1 MMRKKMNKS
10 PKVKDLLSRV
20 DPAKL
25 PGHIAIIMDG
35 NGRWAKKK
43 LLSRI
48 KGHEKGIDAVR
59 DVVEACREMGIQY
72 LTLYA
77 FSVENWRRPA
87 SEVNA
92 LMRLLRNYLLK
103 ERDNLLKNEIRLKA
117 IGDLNRLP
125 QNVQETMFKVIE
137 DTKGGKKMTLILALS
152 YGARWEIVK
161 AALRIARDM
170 SKGKIKEEVVTPEVF
185 SSYMTTAPFPDPDLL
200 IRTSGELRLSNFLL
214 WQLAYTE
221 LYITP
226 TLWPD
231 FTKEDLIQAIQ
242 DYQKRERRF
251 GMTSDQISE
260 LHAKH

>member
-1 MMRKKMNKS
+1 MGNFKS
-10 PKVKDLLSRV
+10 RI

-25 PGHIAIIMDG
+25 PRHIAIIMDG

-43 LLSRI
+43 FLTRI
-48 KGHEKGIDAVR
+48 KGHEKGIGAVR
-59 DVVEACREMGIQY
+59 DVVEACREMGIAY

-92 LMRLLRNYLLK
+92 LMRLLKNYLLK
-103 ERDNLLKNEIRLKA
+103 ERGNLLKNEICLKA
-117 IGDLNRLP
+117 IGDLDRLP
-125 QNVQETMFKVIE
+125 EDVRETLFQVME
-137 DTKGGKKMTLILALS
+137 DTEGGGKMTLILALS

-161 AALRIARDM
+161 AALRIANDLK
-170 SKGKIKEEVVTPEVF
+170 KGAIREEDVTPEMF
-185 SSYMTTAPFPDPDLL
+185 SAYLTTAPFPDPDLL

-221 LYITP
+221 FYITP

-231 FTKEDLIQAIQ
+231 FTRKELMQAIE
-242 DYQKRERRF
+242 DYQERERRF

-260 LHAKH
+260 LHAKY

>member
-1 MMRKKMNKS
+1 MRGKSKKAS
-10 PKVKDLLSRV
+10 EAEELLSKV

-25 PGHIAIIMDG
+25 PRHIAIIMDG
-35 NGRWAKKK
+35 NGRWARKK

-92 LMRLLRNYLLK
+92 LMRLLRNYLIK

-117 IGDLNRLP
+117 IGDLERLP
-125 QNVQETMFKVIE
+125 ENVRETLFEVIE
-137 DTKGGKKMTLILALS
+137 DTKGGEKMTLILALS

-161 AALRIARDM
+161 AALRIARDI
-170 SKGKIKEEVVTPEVF
+170 KEGKIREEEVSPDVF
-185 SSYMTTAPFPDPDLL
+185 SNYLTTAPFPDPDLL

-231 FTKEDLIQAIQ
+231 FTKKDLIQAIL

-260 LHAKH
+260 LHAKR

>member
-1 MMRKKMNKS
+1 MNKNDKKS
-10 PKVKDLLSRV
+10 RDEVSLLERV
-20 DPAKL
+20 DPKKL
-25 PGHIAIIMDG
+25 PRHIAIIMDG

-43 LLSRI
+43 FLNRI

-59 DVVEACREMGIQY
+59 DVVEACREIGIQY

-92 LMRLLRNYLLK
+92 LMQLLRNYLIK
-103 ERDNLLKNEIRLKA
+103 ERDNLLKNEIRLMA
-117 IGDLNRLP
+117 IGDLDRLP
-125 QNVQETMFKVIE
+125 ENVQKTLFQVIE
-137 DTKGGKKMTLILALS
+137 DTRRCGKMTLILALS
-152 YGARWEIVK
+152 YGARWEIVR
-161 AALRIARDM
+161 AALRIAHDLN
-170 SKGKIKEEVVTPEVF
+170 SGKIKEEEVTPETF
-185 SSYMTTAPFPDPDLL
+185 SRYLTTAPFPDPDLL

-231 FTKEDLIQAIQ
+231 FTREDLVQAIQ

-260 LHAKH
+260 LHAKR

>member
-1 MMRKKMNKS
+1 MRKRKDK
-10 PKVKDLLSRV
+10 PQEGQDLLSRV
-20 DPAKL
+20 DPGKL

-43 LLSRI
+43 FLSRI

-59 DVVEACREMGIQY
+59 DVVEACREMGIRY

-87 SEVNA
+87 AEVSA
-92 LMRLLRNYLLK
+92 LMRLLRTYLLK
-103 ERDNLLKNEIRLKA
+103 ERDNLLKNKIQLQA
-117 IGDLNRLP
+117 IGDLDRLP
-125 QNVQETMFKVIE
+125 ANVRETLFQVIE
-137 DTKGGKKMTLILALS
+137 DTKEGDKMTLILALS

-161 AALRIARDM
+161 AALRIARDV
-170 SKGKIKEEVVTPEVF
+170 KEGKLKEDEVNPEVF
-185 SSYMTTAPFPDPDLL
+185 SSYLTTSPFPDPDLL

-231 FTKEDLIQAIQ
+231 FTREDLIQAIQ

-260 LHAKH
+260 LHEKR

>member
-1 MMRKKMNKS
+1 MTISTEQIDMEN
-10 PKVKDLLSRV
+10 
-20 DPAKL
+20 L
-25 PGHIAIIMDG
+25 PRHIAIIMDG

-43 LLSRI
+43 FLTRI
-48 KGHEKGIDAVR
+48 KGHEKGIGAVR
-59 DVVEACREMGIQY
+59 DVVEACRELGIEY

-87 SEVNA
+87 TEVNA
-92 LMRLLRNYLLK
+92 LMKLLKNYLIK
-103 ERDNLLKNEIRLKA
+103 ERNNLLKNEIRLKA
-117 IGDLNRLP
+117 IGDLDRLP
-125 QNVQETMFKVIE
+125 EDVRQTLFQVIE
-137 DTKGGKKMTLILALS
+137 DTREGAKMTLILALS

-161 AALRIARDM
+161 AALRIARDL
-170 SKGKIKEEVVTPEVF
+170 KTGKIREQDVTPKMF
-185 SSYMTTAPFPDPDLL
+185 SNYLTTAPFPDPDLL

-231 FTKEDLIQAIQ
+231 YTKEDLIQAIL

-260 LHAKH
+260 LHAEY

>member
-1 MMRKKMNKS
+1 MIESNS
-10 PKVKDLLSRV
+10 QI
-20 DPAKL
+20 DPTKL
-25 PGHIAIIMDG
+25 PQHIAIIMDG
-35 NGRWAKKK
+35 NGRWARKK
-43 LLSRI
+43 LLTRI
-48 KGHEKGIDAVR
+48 KGHEKGINAVR
-59 DVVEACREMGIQY
+59 DVVEACRELGIAY

-77 FSVENWRRPA
+77 FSVENWRRPI

-92 LMRLLRNYLLK
+92 LMRLLKNYLLK
-103 ERDNLLKNEIRLKA
+103 ERDNLIKNGIALKS
-117 IGDLNRLP
+117 IGDLERLP
-125 QNVQETMFKVIE
+125 GDVRETLLKVIE
-137 DTKGGKKMTLILALS
+137 DTKEGRDMTLILALS

-161 AALRIARDM
+161 AALRIADDLM
-170 SKGKIKEEVVTPEVF
+170 TGKVKREDVTPSMF
-185 SSYMTTAPFPDPDLL
+185 SDYLTTSPFPDPDLL

-231 FTKEDLIQAIQ
+231 FTREDFLKAIE

-260 LHAKH
+260 LHAKY

>member
-1 MMRKKMNKS
+1 LDKRI
-10 PKVKDLLSRV
+10 DLN
-20 DPAKL
+20 KL
-25 PGHIAIIMDG
+25 PRHIAIIMDG
-35 NGRWAKKK
+35 NGRWARKK
-43 LLSRI
+43 LLNRI

-59 DVVEACREMGIQY
+59 EVVEACREMGVRY

-87 SEVNA
+87 SEVKA
-92 LMRLLRNYLLK
+92 LMQLLRTYLLK
-103 ERDNLLKNEIRLKA
+103 ERDNLLKNEIQLLA
-117 IGDLNRLP
+117 IGDLERLP
-125 QNVQETMFKVIE
+125 RNVQETLTQVME
-137 DTKGGKKMTLILALS
+137 DTKLCDKMTLVLALS

-161 AALRIARDM
+161 AALRLARDIRE
-170 SKGKIKEEVVTPEVF
+170 GKILEAEVTPEVF
-185 SSYMTTAPFPDPDLL
+185 SKYLSTASLPDPDLL

-231 FTKEDLIQAIQ
+231 FTKEDLIQAIL

-260 LHAKH
+260 LHAKR

>member
-1 MMRKKMNKS
+1 MMRIEGKMGCT
-10 PKVKDLLSRV
+10 KVRI

-25 PGHIAIIMDG
+25 PQHIAIIMDG
-35 NGRWAKKK
+35 NGRWARRKF
-43 LLSRI
+43 LTRI

-59 DVVEACREMGIQY
+59 NIVEACREMGIAY

-92 LMRLLRNYLLK
+92 LMRLLKNYLLK
-103 ERDNLLKNEIRLKA
+103 ERDNLIKNEIRLQA
-117 IGDLNRLP
+117 IGDLDRLP
-125 QNVQETMFKVIE
+125 VEVKETLFQVIE
-137 DTKGGKKMTLILALS
+137 ETKKGDKMTLILALS
-152 YGARWEIVK
+152 YGARWEIIK
-161 AALRIARDM
+161 AALRMAHDLNTGI
-170 SKGKIKEEVVTPEVF
+170 IQEKEVTPDLF
-185 SSYMTTAPFPDPDLL
+185 SGYLTTSPYPDPDLL

-231 FTKEDLIQAIQ
+231 FTKDELFKAIE

-251 GMTSDQISE
+251 GMTSDQISG
-260 LHAKH
+260 LHAKS

>member
-1 MMRKKMNKS
+1 MSELKNKI
-10 PKVKDLLSRV
+10 
-20 DPAKL
+20 DPSKL
-25 PGHIAIIMDG
+25 PQHIAIIMDG

-43 LLSRI
+43 FLTRI

-59 DVVEACREMGIQY
+59 NVVEACRELGIAF

-92 LMRLLRNYLLK
+92 LMRLLKNYLLK
-103 ERDNLLKNEIRLKA
+103 ERDNLIKNGIALQS
-117 IGDLNRLP
+117 IGDLERLP
-125 QNVQETMFKVIE
+125 QEVQTTLSQVIE
-137 DTKGGKKMTLILALS
+137 DTKEGSEMTLILALS

-161 AALRIARDM
+161 AALRIGDDLMA
-170 SKGKIKEEVVTPEVF
+170 GKIKREQVTPALF
-185 SSYMTTAPFPDPDLL
+185 SSYLTTSPFPDPDLL

-221 LYITP
+221 IYITP

-231 FTKEDLIQAIQ
+231 FTKADLLKAIE

-260 LHAKH
+260 LHAKY

>member
-1 MMRKKMNKS
+1 MSDLKS
-10 PKVKDLLSRV
+10 KI
-20 DPAKL
+20 DPEKL
-25 PGHIAIIMDG
+25 PRHVAIIMDG

-43 LLSRI
+43 FLSRI
-48 KGHEKGIDAVR
+48 KGHEKGINAVR
-59 DVVEACREMGIQY
+59 EVVEACRELEIEY

-77 FSVENWRRPA
+77 FSVENWRRPS

-92 LMRLLRNYLLK
+92 LMRLLKNYLVK
-103 ERDNLLKNEIRLKA
+103 ERDNLLKNGIRLRA
-117 IGDLNRLP
+117 IGDLERLP
-125 QNVQETMFKVIE
+125 GDVRQTLFKVID
-137 DTKGGKKMTLILALS
+137 DTKDGDKMTLILALS

-161 AALRIARDM
+161 AALRMANDL
-170 SKGKIKEEVVTPEVF
+170 KDGKIREEEVTPEVF
-185 SSYMTTAPFPDPDLL
+185 SSYLTTSPYPDPDLL

-231 FTKEDLIQAIQ
+231 YTKRDLLEAIR

-251 GMTSDQISE
+251 GMTSDQITG
-260 LHAKH
+260 LHAES

>member
-1 MMRKKMNKS
+1 MNES
-10 PKVKDLLSRV
+10 NSQI
-20 DPAKL
+20 DPTKL
-25 PGHIAIIMDG
+25 PRHIAIIMDG
-35 NGRWAKKK
+35 NGRWAKRKF
-43 LLSRI
+43 LPRI

-59 DVVEACREMGIQY
+59 DVVESCRELGIAY

-92 LMRLLRNYLLK
+92 LMRLLKNYLLK
-103 ERDNLLKNEIRLKA
+103 ERHNLIKNGIALKS
-117 IGDLNRLP
+117 IGDLERLP
-125 QNVQETMFKVIE
+125 EDVRETLSKVIE
-137 DTKGGKKMTLILALS
+137 DTKEGKGMTLILALS
-152 YGARWEIVK
+152 YGARWEIVR
-161 AALRIARDM
+161 AALRIADDL
-170 SKGKIKEEVVTPEVF
+170 SAGKIKREDVNPSMF
-185 SSYMTTAPFPDPDLL
+185 SAYLTTSPFPDPDLL

-231 FTKEDLIQAIQ
+231 FTKEDLLKAIE

-260 LHAKH
+260 LHAKY

>member
-1 MMRKKMNKS
+1 MRKNAKKPSES
-10 PKVKDLLSRV
+10 PPLLSRV
-20 DPAKL
+20 DPDKL
-25 PGHIAIIMDG
+25 PRHIAIIMDG

-43 LLSRI
+43 FLSRI

-59 DVVEACREMGIQY
+59 DVVEACREIGILY

-92 LMRLLRNYLLK
+92 LMHLLKNYLLK
-103 ERDNLLKNEIRLKA
+103 ERENLLKNEIRLMA
-117 IGDLNRLP
+117 IGDLDRLP
-125 QNVQETMFKVIE
+125 REVRETLFQVIE
-137 DTKGGKKMTLILALS
+137 DTKEGGKMTLILALS
-152 YGARWEIVK
+152 YGARWEIVR
-161 AALRIARDM
+161 AALRIARDIRD
-170 SKGKIKEEVVTPEVF
+170 GKIREEEITPEVF
-185 SSYMTTAPFPDPDLL
+185 SNYLTTSPFPDPDLL

-231 FTKEDLIQAIQ
+231 FTREDLIEAIQ

-260 LHAKH
+260 LHAKRQ

>member
-1 MMRKKMNKS
+1 MRKSVKNDNEVMDLAG
-10 PKVKDLLSRV
+10 KVDSEN
-20 DPAKL
+20 L
-25 PGHIAIIMDG
+25 PEHIAIIMDG
-35 NGRWAKKK
+35 NGRWARKK

-59 DVVEACREMGIQY
+59 AVVEACREIGIKY

-77 FSVENWRRPA
+77 FSIENWQRPA

-92 LMRLLRNYLLK
+92 LMRLLKNYLLK
-103 ERDNLLKNEIRLKA
+103 ERENLLKNEIQLRA
-117 IGDLNRLP
+117 IGDLYHLP
-125 QNVQETMFKVIE
+125 DNVRETLFQIIE
-137 DTKGGKKMTLILALS
+137 DTKSGDKMNLILALS
-152 YGARWEIVK
+152 YGSRREIVN
-161 AALRIARDM
+161 AALLIARDIRE
-170 SKGKIKEEVVTPEVF
+170 GKLKEEDVTPEVF
-185 SSYMTTAPFPDPDLL
+185 SRYLTTSPFPDPDLL

-231 FTKEDLIQAIQ
+231 FTKEDLIKAIQ

-251 GMTSDQISE
+251 GMTSDQISG
-260 LHAKH
+260 LYAKR